1 MIKILLWVH
10 LLIFLFLVIAG
21 SPPVYADSMSADYI
35 KVEVTSI
42 SYIGNNNYRV
52 KIALLNESAKDYL
65 IIKFE
70 KYYYAQTEILG
81 QWQLLKSTSVNDF
94 TKDDNPYVSAKEK
107 KIIATTVNIP
117 LTIPN
122 LYLNAYGDIN
132 IKFIYSLEFSENN
145 RTDTYNNSVESSYWI
160 TPETNK
166 WVLREGM

>member
-70 KYYYAQTEILG
+70 NKAQTDNNCIHDCFKLFFYRLG
-81 QWQLLKSTSVNDF
+81 FRFRRTCLHNAPWL
-94 TKDDNPYVSAKEK
+94 
-107 KIIATTVNIP
+107 TT
-117 LTIPN
+117 
-122 LYLNAYGDIN
+122 
-132 IKFIYSLEFSENN
+132 
-145 RTDTYNNSVESSYWI
+145 
-160 TPETNK
+160 
-166 WVLREGM
+166 